1 MISYQYAAGIVPFV
15 IAASIFGAARFKRQA
30 GRISLWVLALVACT
44 AIYSPILVLV
54 SDVPVIGSPVTSAQ
68 SHALS
73 LIPEGAPVS
82 ASNLLGGYLSER
94 RYIST
99 FPYVA
104 RARWI
109 IVDANDQ
116 SYGTN
121 AQARASGIYRDFKR
135 TLRKY
140 ESDKAWRVVYSSQ
153 GILVLHKYP
162 NARG

>member
-1 MISYQYAAGIVPFV
+1 FAAT
-15 IAASIFGAARFKRQA
+15 IFGAARFKRQV

-54 SDVPVIGSPVTSAQ
+54 SDVPAIGSPVTSAQ
-68 SHALS
+68 SHALN
-73 LIPEGAPVS
+73 LIPKDAQVS
-82 ASNLLGGYLSER
+82 ASNLLCGYLSER

-116 SYGTN
+116 SYGTK
-121 AQARASGIYRDFKR
+121 AQARESGIYLDFKR
-135 TLRKY
+135 TIRKY
-140 ESDKAWRVVYSSQ
+140 ESDKAWRKVYSSH
-153 GILVLHKYP
+153 GVTVLRKRS
-162 NARG
+162 ATTG

>member
-1 MISYQYAAGIVPFV
+1 MINYQYAAGIVPFV
-15 IAASIFGAARFKRQA
+15 FAASIFGAARFKRQA
-30 GRISLWVLALVACT
+30 RRISLWVLALVACT
-44 AIYSPILVLV
+44 AIYSPTLVLI
-54 SDVPVIGSPVTSAQ
+54 SDVPALGSPVTAAQ
-68 SHALS
+68 SHALG
-73 LIPEGAPVS
+73 LIPKGAPVS

-116 SYGTN
+116 SYGTK
-121 AQARASGIYRDFKR
+121 AQARSSGIYLDFKR

-140 ESDKAWRVVYSSQ
+140 ESDKDWRIVYSSH
-153 GILVLHKYP
+153 GVIVLQKRP
-162 NARG
+162 TPRG